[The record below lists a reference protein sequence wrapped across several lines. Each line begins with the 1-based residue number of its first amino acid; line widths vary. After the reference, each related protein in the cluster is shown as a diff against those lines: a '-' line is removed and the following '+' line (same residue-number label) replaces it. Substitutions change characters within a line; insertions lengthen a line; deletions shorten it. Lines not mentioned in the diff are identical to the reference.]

1 MILGGLIGVF
11 TWILRD
17 TDSEDKDSEEFN
29 MQEFFIVLVASGV
42 TLLVLGTAEV
52 FIKVFKSS
60 LKTVVALLTA
70 ALGLACFLLSGYLC
84 SEFCAVWSV
93 LWTYSL
99 LVGIAFEVLL
109 SQSLRALIKTGLTK

>member
-1 MILGGLIGVF
+1 MILGGLIGVL
-11 TWILRD
+11 TWIVKD
-17 TDSEDKDSEEFN
+17 ADPEDKDSEKFN
-29 MQEFFIVLVASGV
+29 MQEVFIVLVASGI

-52 FIKVFKSS
+52 LIKVFKSS
-60 LKTVVALLTA
+60 LKTMIVSLIA

-84 SEFCAVWSV
+84 SEFCAVWSI

-109 SQSLRALIKTGLTK
+109 SQSLRAFIKTALTN